1 MSNQNNSNNITSS
14 SLRHLFTLA
23 ACAGIVT
30 SAVSGLVVS
39 KFDFQSL
46 PSKAATPNSNSLD
59 VIVGQVDTG
68 SNIEVSLCVKTDPT
82 NVLHISDATN
92 QLVYTPATLTPSPT
106 ILAAGNY
113 GGVPPTAATSYA
125 PLTWRNVLG
134 TTDQWSLDI
143 TYTGGT
149 GALLSTTTPELVGKV
164 QFAKTGA
171 GTVTLGTS
179 EYFSLETATGPMM
192 ANVISF
198 NGACTAY
205 GTTTTT
211 SSSAAPVIGTPN
223 TANSLNTTVGGQAPT
238 INLVGNTF
246 SEGTAATFTPAG
258 STTALTGKI
267 SGGNF
272 VPDQGQV
279 IPANALTGA
288 QNGTLRVAG
297 LSLLIPTNFAAVVV
311 SPTSN
316 GGGATIT
323 IGVSGASQA
332 TVSSVVSSTTP
343 AAVAPVAPVTPVL
356 ETNPQA
362 EVTIKAPTAN
372 LKIDT
377 QSGYDTSYESFE
389 SVRTGGLGVN
399 SMIILSIIIT
409 AFAATVFKMYRSNTK
424 LKYNKN
430 LKID

>member
-30 SAVSGLVVS
+30 SAVSGLIVS

-59 VIVGQVDTG
+59 VIIGQVDTG
-68 SNIEVSLCVKTDPT
+68 SNIEVSICVKTDPT
-82 NVLHISDATN
+82 NVIHISDATN
-92 QLVYTPATLTPSPT
+92 LLVYTPATLTPSPT

-113 GGVPPTAATSYA
+113 GGVPPTAAASYA
-125 PLTWRNVLG
+125 PLTWKNALG
-134 TTDQWSLDI
+134 ATDKYSLDI

-164 QFAKTGA
+164 QFAKTGT
-171 GTVTLGTS
+171 GTITPS
-179 EYFSLETATGPMM
+179 IIEYFSLETTAAPMA
-192 ANVISF
+192 ANVI
-198 NGACTAY
+198 NYTGACTAY
-205 GTTTTT
+205 GAVA
-211 SSSAAPVIGTPN
+211 SVIGIPN
-223 TANSLNTTVGGQAPT
+223 TTNNINTTLGGQAPT
-238 INLVGNTF
+238 INLTGNTF
-246 SEGTAATFTPAG
+246 ANGTPATFTPAG
-258 STTALTGKI
+258 STTAITGSI
-267 SGGNF
+267 VGGNF
-272 VPDQGQV
+272 VPVQGQT
-279 IPANALTGA
+279 IPTNALTGV
-288 QNGTLRVAG
+288 QNGTLQVAG
-297 LSLLIPTNFAAVVV
+297 LSVLIPTNFASAPVA
-311 SPTSN
+311 TN
-316 GGGATIT
+316 GGGGTIT

-332 TVSSVVSSTTP
+332 AVSSVVSSTTT